1 MNVLWS
7 CSAGKQLLAQKRKTG
22 VRLFLLKNF
31 FMNLRTLSFRKNFH
45 WKGYGFP
52 DTSKINPFIKG
63 LGVFLIN
70 LLNWKNFQPATF
82 ETAKREDTQGTAAQD
97 GQGGFKHILEAWI
110 YNSLIFVNCES
121 LHSSPL
127 VLTDPQIFLQKA
139 EFVWP
144 GKLICGRLNC
154 SHVHLKR
161 EIMDQ
166 ALPPHS
172 SYCIVSCPF

>member
-1 MNVLWS
+1 MSLV
-7 CSAGKQLLAQKRKTG
+7 
-22 VRLFLLKNF
+22 
-31 FMNLRTLSFRKNFH
+31 
-45 WKGYGFP
+45 
-52 DTSKINPFIKG
+52 
-63 LGVFLIN
+63 
-70 LLNWKNFQPATF
+70 
-82 ETAKREDTQGTAAQD
+82 TQGTAAQD

-144 GKLICGRLNC
+144 GRLICGKLNC

-172 SYCIVSCPF
+172 SYHIVSCPF